1 MSKTYFF
8 LLLGLISSLINAQ
21 QVYNIPNNL
30 KDSNRSIKDAFTI
43 TNQETKNL
51 TLFIDDNKTFNAYV
65 YDKAMNRLDELSSV
79 GLPNRYDEILGYI
92 QKENRTI
99 LFLKHRN
106 NKEFGAIVYD
116 FKSNET
122 KEIQFDIK
130 FKNEEFVEV
139 LSKNNKFYIIS
150 VEEKSSKINFYEF
163 GGISYNKHTIH
174 LDYNFRI
181 EGNQP
186 QTLHQM
192 LSVSEGLG
200 SNLEIEKIENYEM
213 ECRYLWKLQFIFLAG
228 AMKRFPNGHATGEP
242 ALCVT

>member
-122 KEIQFDIK
+122 FLNVFPASLEISFPVVVLPV
-130 FKNEEFVEV
+130 NEIALTFG
-139 LSKNNKFYIIS
+139 LLTIFIPIS
-150 VEEKSSKINFYEF
+150 EPVPCRTLRTPLGRPASMHSDEKYPAVH
-163 GGISYNKHTIH
+163 GVT
-174 LDYNFRI
+174 
-181 EGNQP
+181 
-186 QTLHQM
+186 
-192 LSVSEGLG
+192 SEGFAITVLPIA
-200 SNLEIEKIENYEM
+200 S
-213 ECRYLWKLQFIFLAG
+213 AG
-228 AMKRFPNGHATGEP
+228 AIFQVNKYNGRFQGEIHP
-242 ALCVT
+242 TKPKGFFNV